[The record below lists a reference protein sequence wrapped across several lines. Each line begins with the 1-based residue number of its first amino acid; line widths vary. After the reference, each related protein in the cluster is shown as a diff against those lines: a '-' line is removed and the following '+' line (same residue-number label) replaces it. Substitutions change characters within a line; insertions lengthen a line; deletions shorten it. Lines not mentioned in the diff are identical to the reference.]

1 MISIGQLFYT
11 VVYQIFYYLCG
22 GKAIINDLVY
32 RRFNKFELPNREGDV
47 AIITG
52 GGRGIGFH
60 VVKKLLAS
68 NVKVIIGCRNVDQV
82 KNKFQSEIKTMDKLE
97 ILHLDMKSLE
107 SVYSFAKNVREK
119 YPAINLL
126 VNNAGVMFV
135 PYELTKDGVEC
146 HLAVNYL
153 SHFFLSL
160 LLLPNLIKAGSMETK
175 SRIVNVTS
183 CAHEVSPRIDFN
195 DLNMSKAYIANAAY
209 ARSKLAQILSTKRLA
224 SLFQQ
229 HCPTVDIVS
238 VHPGIVDTELFNG
251 TILKVT
257 APWVLR
263 YICKSPEQGATTV
276 THACLGPLN
285 TDGVKPNSLYYS
297 NCRQDTPHPMCDNL
311 ATQQTLLA
319 SSLTS
324 LKQYYDDIPTFL
336 REFM

>member
-11 VVYQIFYYLCG
+11 LVYQIFYYLCG
-22 GKAIINDLVY
+22 GKAILHDIVY
-32 RRFNKFELPNREGDV
+32 RRFNKFELPNRKEDV
-47 AIITG
+47 AVITG

-60 VVKKLLAS
+60 VVNKLLAS
-68 NVKVIIGCRNVDQV
+68 NMKVIIGCRNVDQV
-82 KNKFQSEIKTMDKLE
+82 KKKFNSEDNLE
-97 ILHLDMKSLE
+97 VLHLDMKSLE
-107 SVYSFAKNVREK
+107 SVYSFAKVVRDK
-119 YPAINLL
+119 YPAINVL

-160 LLLPNLIKAGSMETK
+160 LLLPTLIKGGTRESK

-183 CAHEVSPRIDFN
+183 CAHEVSPRIDFS

-224 SLFQQ
+224 ALFQQ

-276 THACLGPLN
+276 SHACLGPLDTEGIN
-285 TDGVKPNSLYYS
+285 SSLYYS

-319 SSLTS
+319 ASLTS
-324 LKQYYDDIPTFL
+324 LKQYYDDIPVFL